1 MSRFCD
7 RTKRPAPFAVVTERG
22 GHVKA
27 RILFAALAIVA
38 LAAIA
43 HALSHAPDDPLD
55 PIRVAGDT
63 HKLAFENRFV
73 RVLDVHLP
81 PGKVEPRHRHPH
93 GMSVYFTDW
102 EARVTPD
109 GKAPEVHHR
118 KAGTFAWN
126 EAIVHSVENAGP
138 TEGTSC
144 GSS

>member
-1 MSRFCD
+1 M
-7 RTKRPAPFAVVTERG
+7 
-22 GHVKA
+22 KA
-27 RILFAALAIVA
+27 RILFAASGIVV
-38 LAAIA
+38 LAAVA
-43 HALSHAPDDPLD
+43 FALSPAADDPLD

-63 HKLAFENRFV
+63 HKLAFENSFV

-126 EAIVHSVENAGP
+126 EAIVHSVENAGT
-138 TEGTSC
+138 TEGHILRIELKY
-144 GSS
+144 